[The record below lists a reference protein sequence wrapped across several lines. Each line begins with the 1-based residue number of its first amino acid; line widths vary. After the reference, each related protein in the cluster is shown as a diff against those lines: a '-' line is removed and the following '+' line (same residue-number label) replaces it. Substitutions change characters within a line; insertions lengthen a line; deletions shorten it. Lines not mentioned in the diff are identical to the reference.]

1 MKSFNY
7 PKELQ
12 RVFDKLFSN
21 NIKAIIVGGF
31 VRDYF
36 LNIKSKDIDIEL
48 YGIDN
53 LEALTQLLEE
63 FGTTNSV
70 GKSFG
75 VCKLSYLDYDL
86 DFSLPRR
93 DSKVERGHRGFKIV
107 VDTTLD
113 FPTAAKRRDFT
124 MNAIGYDLST
134 NEILDPFHGIEDLQK
149 SILRAVDLE
158 QFDEDPLRFL
168 RAVVFSVRFDLTI
181 EQQLFNKLQTMMQQH
196 ALNELPRERIFE
208 EIKKLFLKTEKPSR
222 GFYLLEELGA
232 FAFFNEFQ
240 CLTQVQ
246 KKQIFQSL
254 DNAVKYTHDV
264 TDEEKLTLMLA
275 LVTVKFTLT
284 QQESFLN
291 KLTNNKKMLRDIKK
305 ITAIEFDLHN
315 QTSYNI
321 YKLAQNIDIWFYLR
335 YLKARCNKKEMPKI
349 ESLKSKAKALGVFR
363 EKLKPFII
371 GKDLIL
377 LGKKPSAQ
385 FSKILNEIYEKQMQG
400 EVKSKEEA
408 IYYLK
413 HSSYF

>member
-12 RVFDKLFSN
+12 KVFDKLFSN

-36 LNIKSKDIDIEL
+36 LNIESKDIDIEL

-53 LEALTQLLEE
+53 LEVLTQLLEQ

-75 VCKLSYLDYDL
+75 VCKLNYLGYDL

-113 FPTAAKRRDFT
+113 FSTAAKRRDFT

-208 EIKKLFLKTEKPSR
+208 EIKKLFLKTEKPSQ
-222 GFYLLEELGA
+222 GFHLLEEVGA
-232 FAFFNEFQ
+232 FVFFNEFQ
-240 CLTQVQ
+240 CLTQPQ

-254 DNAVKYTHDV
+254 DNAVKYTQDL

-275 LVTVKFTLT
+275 LITSAFTPT
-284 QQESFLN
+284 EQESFLN

-315 QTSYNI
+315 QTPYNI

-335 YLKARCNKKEMPKI
+335 YLKARCDKKEMSKI
-349 ESLKSKAKALGVFR
+349 ESLESKAKALGVFR

-400 EVKSKEEA
+400 EIKSKEEA
-408 IYYLK
+408 IKILL
-413 HSSYF
+413 